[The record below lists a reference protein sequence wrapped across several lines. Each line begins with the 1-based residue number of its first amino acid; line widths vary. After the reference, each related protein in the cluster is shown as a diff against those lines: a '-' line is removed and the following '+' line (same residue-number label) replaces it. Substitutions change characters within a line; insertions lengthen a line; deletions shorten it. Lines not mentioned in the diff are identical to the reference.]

1 MSSGATIV
9 SKEPVVSP
17 VCGPQTDA
25 VSSPP
30 GVQPRAR
37 HPAALVLA
45 RSLAVLAAIVWAF
58 GYYGLIDLSVVII
71 QDERFYDFY
80 LVDAGWGLLYAVLVG
95 FPLVAF
101 AVRPRA
107 RVCLQQLIVISAAIL
122 ICALI
127 TPASGQLAPAVLL
140 AVTGTVLSGL
150 SGHGLVP
157 VRGLSLRGIN
167 KGMAV
172 LAVVAAVSSV
182 AYAATMIQ
190 AARAGHLDDDTW
202 GLMHLPMQAAFALS
216 VAGVA
221 VLAVLADAAKSAW
234 WQVSAWSA
242 AVSALWLGL
251 LSVAYPEHLGS
262 VGRIGG
268 VAAIVWGAALAV
280 GTVINHRT
288 LRHPIVPSV
297 S

>member
-1 MSSGATIV
+1 
-9 SKEPVVSP
+9 
-17 VCGPQTDA
+17 
-25 VSSPP
+25 
-30 GVQPRAR
+30 
-37 HPAALVLA
+37 
-45 RSLAVLAAIVWAF
+45 
-58 GYYGLIDLSVVII
+58 
-71 QDERFYDFY
+71 
-80 LVDAGWGLLYAVLVG
+80 
-95 FPLVAF
+95 
-101 AVRPRA
+101 
-107 RVCLQQLIVISAAIL
+107 
-122 ICALI
+122 
-127 TPASGQLAPAVLL
+127 VLL
-140 AVTGTVLSGL
+140 AVTATVLSGL

-157 VRGLSLRGIN
+157 VRELSLRGIN

-190 AARAGHLDDDTW
+190 AARAGHSDDDTW

-221 VLAVLADAAKSAW
+221 VLAVLAGAAKSAG

-251 LSVAYPEHLGS
+251 LSVAYPALGQR
-262 VGRIGG
+262 GRIGG

-288 LRHPIVPSV
+288 WRHPIVPSV